1 MDGNPAEQVIN
12 ELFPY
17 FEALETRSAAI
28 LELLKDKGLT
38 TDEQF
43 VPYLEQAS
51 NGSNVKWLAARV
63 RIERLLSSSVKE
75 GKDSAKTEDTKTEP
89 ASAEKT
95 VEISAER
102 SKEERGAAK
111 SAEPR
116 SKKTVEKP
124 TDKASLNTEESDAN
138 KPAKELAS
146 QDTRNETTQASDKNR
161 NSKDP
166 GAGSPADAVLKESTK
181 KKSE

>member
-1 MDGNPAEQVIN
+1 MDGDPVEQVIN

-28 LELLKDKGLT
+28 LQFLKDKGLT

-43 VPYLEQAS
+43 APYLEQAS
-51 NGSNVKWLAARV
+51 NGSNVKWLAARIRV
-63 RIERLLSSSVKE
+63 ERLLSSAVKE

-95 VEISAER
+95 IEISAEQ

-111 SAEPR
+111 STEPG

-124 TDKASLNTEESDAN
+124 TDKASQNTADSDAN
-138 KPAKELAS
+138 KPAKGLAS
-146 QDTRNETTQASDKNR
+146 QNTRNETTQASDKNG

-166 GAGSPADAVLKESTK
+166 GAGSPADAVPKESTK